1 MSKYYDY
8 LKKYDSH
15 FLNKYESWTHY
26 AWGRR
31 SNFLQLL
38 YYRAYTLVTGRQI
51 FMPHLKLKSPYQWI
65 CLMIC
70 LADVYG
76 IWYFQ
81 EISNKYTVHK
91 QVYYQ
96 PYMKPQMVFQ
106 E

>member
-15 FLNKYESWTHY
+15 FLNKYESWSHFS
-26 AWGRR
+26 WGRR

-38 YYRAYTLVTGRQI
+38 YYRAYTLTTGRQI
-51 FMPHLKLKSPYQWI
+51 LMPHLKLKSPFQWLCI
-65 CLMIC
+65 LVC

-76 IWYFQ
+76 IWFFQ
-81 EISNKYTVHK
+81 EIYNKYTVHK

-96 PYMKPQMVFQ
+96 PYMKPDMVFQ